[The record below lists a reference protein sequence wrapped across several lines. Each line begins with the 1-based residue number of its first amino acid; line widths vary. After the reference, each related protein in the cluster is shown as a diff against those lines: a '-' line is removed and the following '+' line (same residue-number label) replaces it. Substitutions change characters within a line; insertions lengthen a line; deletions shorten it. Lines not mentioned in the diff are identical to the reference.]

1 MLKRLL
7 YAFAGLLMMLGVA
20 ITVYLGLN
28 LLGEPS
34 IKPGLAVF
42 NSGDQSILPVKSD
55 TFVQEEREYLC
66 GDIHIV
72 FLGRAPRELL
82 GLDREGLARR
92 YPAAEGWSMEEQG
105 RMLILKQRVEDFCPE
120 HKNYRHLGVH
130 EGCLAVFE
138 GPLGYDEKLLRVEKN
153 MPVATLHPDLQ
164 LKLHKAGDF
173 NRQDPETQAILRAEL
188 EFPSEQAVNAMLE
201 NLDEATESGTNPGLD
216 F

>member
-7 YAFAGLLMMLGVA
+7 YAFAGLLIMLGVA

-34 IKPGLAVF
+34 IKPGLALF
-42 NSGDQSILPVKSD
+42 KSNDQSVLPVKSD
-55 TFVQEEREYLC
+55 TFVQEEKEYLC

-82 GLDREGLARR
+82 GLDRVDLARR
-92 YPAAEGWSMEEQG
+92 YPPAEGWSMEEQG
-105 RMLILKQRVEDFCPE
+105 RMLILRQRVKDFCPE

-130 EGCLAVFE
+130 EGYLAVYE

-153 MPVATLHPDLQ
+153 MPVAELHPDLQ